1 MSIVAMYY
9 SELTCLIKT
18 RMLFDIK
25 CCSISDFPNVFL
37 RILKLFISHKSH
49 SQVSKFSNV
58 CHGSHTGSKF
68 SLMFHIIS
76 NILEKNVMPIVTM
89 YYSQF
94 TFLINVGLI

>member
-18 RMLFDIK
+18 KMLFDIK

-68 SLMFHIIS
+68 SLMSHIIS
-76 NILEKNVMPIVTM
+76 NILEKKCYANSHYVL
-89 YYSQF
+89 F
-94 TFLINVGLI
+94 TVHISH

>member
-1 MSIVAMYY
+1 MYY

-49 SQVSKFSNV
+49 SQVSKFSMSLNIKLFLICLSILNV
-58 CHGSHTGSKF
+58 CFTNYELAST
-68 SLMFHIIS
+68 SLFKIS
-76 NILEKNVMPIVTM
+76 
-89 YYSQF
+89 Y
-94 TFLINVGLI
+94 